1 MKLITIVGVSGSG
14 KTTVA
19 EALIRAFTAAGLSVA
34 SAKSIACGRPGIH
47 RRQAPGL
54 SPHQLTPFT
63 IDTPGSNSYR
73 HRQAGSSLVLTRA
86 ATETALL
93 FPQELP
99 LPSLLPL
106 LAPYDY
112 VILEGDYDAP
122 LPRIV
127 TAVDPADAAER
138 VTPRAFAVSGQA
150 ASRHRH
156 LCGLPAFDVTTP
168 EGASALASLTAQMA
182 TPWPA
187 PATPALSLRDATG
200 HPLPLPESLHQ
211 ALALALLSANTP
223 LPPGAELTI
232 RLPGEANP

>member
-63 IDTPGSNSYR
+63 IDTPDSNSYR

-93 FPQELP
+93 FPRGRARP
-99 LPSLLPL
+99 PP
-106 LAPYDY
+106 P
-112 VILEGDYDAP
+112 
-122 LPRIV
+122 PR
-127 TAVDPADAAER
+127 
-138 VTPRAFAVSGQA
+138 
-150 ASRHRH
+150 
-156 LCGLPAFDVTTP
+156 
-168 EGASALASLTAQMA
+168 
-182 TPWPA
+182 
-187 PATPALSLRDATG
+187 
-200 HPLPLPESLHQ
+200 
-211 ALALALLSANTP
+211 
-223 LPPGAELTI
+223 PGAPWCRGGGGGGGAPPCRK
-232 RLPGEANP
+232 RLPG